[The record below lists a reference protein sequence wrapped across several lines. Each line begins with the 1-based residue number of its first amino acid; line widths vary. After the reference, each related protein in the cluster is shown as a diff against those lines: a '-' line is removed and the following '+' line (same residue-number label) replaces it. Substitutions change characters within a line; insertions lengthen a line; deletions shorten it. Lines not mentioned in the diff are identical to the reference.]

1 MTDKKEIKHGY
12 NRYKILCIVL
22 TVFLIIIVSI
32 SVSIYV
38 TSEKAQMR
46 TISVMTL
53 NVQFYKPSDKHKNN
67 IYSNLYNDI
76 GQIIL
81 KYMPDVLC
89 LQEDVSPRPFS
100 LNIGMFYNEIISC
113 EAQKIDWIDSVNYM
127 TNTIFVR
134 NDKNLSVKTYRQC
147 ILPDGGFAPRC
158 AVSVNVDGITIS
170 NTHLQGGR
178 YVDEQYKSM
187 VNLKS
192 EEMTNIIETLKP
204 DIIVGDFNGGTNKY
218 ADILLRDY
226 PVYKALNQV
235 EKQDFIYYLTDVHE
249 LLKKKGYS
257 PAYTEDQISKTSV
270 YGGLIDWMYFKKCVT
285 VSHVS
290 AIMEILDNELS
301 DHAGVM
307 VTFEVK

>member
-1 MTDKKEIKHGY
+1 MNSTRDKIDTKNGTK
-12 NRYKILCIVL
+12 NLRYP
-22 TVFLIIIVSI
+22 
-32 SVSIYV
+32 YH
-38 TSEKAQMR
+38 
-46 TISVMTL
+46 
-53 NVQFYKPSDKHKNN
+53 KHKNN

-81 KYMPDVLC
+81 KYMPDVMC

-178 YVDEQYKSM
+178 YVDEKYKSM
-187 VNLKS
+187 MNLKS
-192 EEMTNIIETLKP
+192 EEMTDIIDKLKP
-204 DIIVGDFNGGTNKY
+204 EMKERIADPNHSVFHIENKMKGDYRFGR
-218 ADILLRDY
+218 IM
-226 PVYKALNQV
+226 Q
-235 EKQDFIYYLTDVHE
+235 
-249 LLKKKGYS
+249 
-257 PAYTEDQISKTSV
+257 
-270 YGGLIDWMYFKKCVT
+270 GLQ
-285 VSHVS
+285 
-290 AIMEILDNELS
+290 E
-301 DHAGVM
+301 
-307 VTFEVK
+307 